1 MGVAVVFRWLLQ
13 PILTWSTPMHA
24 WIAPLI
30 LAQFALFIGIF
41 TQLLFDEKPTTAP
54 LDAP

>member
-1 MGVAVVFRWLLQ
+1 
-13 PILTWSTPMHA
+13 MHA